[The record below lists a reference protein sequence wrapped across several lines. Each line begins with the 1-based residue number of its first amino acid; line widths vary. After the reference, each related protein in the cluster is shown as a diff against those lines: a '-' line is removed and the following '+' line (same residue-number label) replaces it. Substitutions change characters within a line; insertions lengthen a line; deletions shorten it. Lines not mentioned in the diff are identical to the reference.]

1 MVNSVSIRV
10 LLSYRKFGSSIYFF
24 YQVSLHFILGR
35 NRQDELYFS
44 FQCLIKSH
52 RRTEGDGLLSH
63 IHTCCRN
70 GFRATEGRLDQ
81 HGMRR
86 VGTQMTCCYIT
97 IDQAGVLRDQAFCSV
112 LYLVEFV
119 EGQVV
124 FYEVADGGSVY

>member
-44 FQCLIKSH
+44 FQCLINSH

-63 IHTCCRN
+63 IHTRCRN
-70 GFRATEGRLDQ
+70 GFGATEGRLYQ
-81 HGMRR
+81 HGMRG
-86 VGTQMTCCYIT
+86 VGTQMTCFVNIN
-97 IDQAGVLRDQAFCSV
+97 QAGVLRDQTFCSV